1 MANLIN
7 CQSISRA
14 YSGKVL
20 FENVTFGIED
30 GDRIAIIGA
39 NGAGKS
45 TLLRIVAGMED
56 TDSGAVTR
64 RKDLKL
70 VYVPQVSTFNPN
82 HTAFAALSERVKA
95 SGISLSDPD
104 GEVKKALSLA
114 GFQDFYVQVQS
125 LSGGWKKR
133 LAIAEALVGS
143 HDLVLFDEPTNHLD
157 LAGVLW
163 LEQTLMQAP
172 FAWVVISHDRC
183 FLDRTVKKTMELGQV
198 YKNGVLIAQAGYSE
212 FVEKRAEFLAE
223 QAAFAES
230 LANKVRREEEWL
242 SRGPKARTTKSK
254 SRIGAAHDMQA
265 QLSDLRKRLSVS
277 TTNIEFSASGRKTKR
292 LVVCEHLSKELGG
305 RLLIDDLSLVLTPG
319 MRLGLLGANGS
330 GKSTL
335 LKMLAGIL
343 PPDKGEVKHADQLRW
358 IYFDQNRESLNP
370 EWTLKRALSD
380 AGDAVIFQGRSVHIM
395 TWARRFGFH
404 ADQLNIPI
412 NQLSGGEQARV
423 LIARLMLQ
431 PADVL
436 LLDEPTND
444 LDIPTLE
451 ILGESLLDFEGAI
464 VLISHDRY
472 LMNQVCDGFVGL
484 SGDGLSQIYA
494 DYDQWQ
500 AQLKSAQ
507 TGKKSL
513 AVDSE
518 KSKLAA
524 ATPPPQTK
532 RLSYMDQ
539 REYDRLE
546 SDIGKAEAEL
556 AEAQGLL
563 EDPSLASDSRK
574 LLAATTKVEEAQ
586 AKVDSLYARWEELE
600 AKLR

>member
-14 YSGKVL
+14 YSGKTL

-45 TLLRIVAGMED
+45 TLLRIIAGMED

-64 RKDLKL
+64 RKDLSL
-70 VYVPQVSTFNPN
+70 VYIPQVSNFDGDQTV
-82 HTAFAALSERVKA
+82 FATLKDRI
-95 SGISLSDPD
+95 GGTPLSDAD
-104 GEVKKALSLA
+104 GEIKKALSLT
-114 GFQDFYVQVQS
+114 GFEDFYIPVRT

-133 LAIAEALVGS
+133 LAIAEALIGS

-157 LAGVLW
+157 LSGVLW
-163 LEQTLMQAP
+163 LEQLLRQAP
-172 FAWVVISHDRC
+172 FTWIAISHDRY
-183 FLDRTVKKTMELGQV
+183 FLDRTVKKTMELSPV
-198 YKNGVLIAQAGYSE
+198 YKNGVLISNTGYSE
-212 FVEKRAEFLAE
+212 FQSKRAEFLAE
-223 QAAFAES
+223 QAAYAES

-254 SRIGAAHDMQA
+254 SRTSAAHDMQA
-265 QLSDLRKRLSVS
+265 ELADLKKRL
-277 TTNIEFSASGRKTKR
+277 TPGATNIEFSASGRKTKK
-292 LVVCEHLSKELGG
+292 LITCETLRKELGG

-319 MRLGLLGANGS
+319 MRLGLLGPNGS

-335 LKMLAGIL
+335 LKMMAGL
-343 PPDKGEVKHADQLRW
+343 TPPDRGIVTHADQLRW

-380 AGDAVIFQGRSVHIM
+380 AGDAVIFQGRSVHVT
-395 TWARRFGFH
+395 TWAKRFGFH
-404 ADQLNIPI
+404 IDQLNIPVRE
-412 NQLSGGEQARV
+412 LSGGEQARV
-423 LIARLMLQ
+423 LIARLMLES
-431 PADVL
+431 ADVL

-451 ILGESLLDFEGAI
+451 MLGESLLDFEGAI

-484 SGDGLSQIYA
+484 SGDGVSQIYA
-494 DYDQWQ
+494 DYGQWQ
-500 AQLKSAQ
+500 AQLDGAKAKKTKDAESLPVERTKS
-507 TGKKSL
+507 S
-513 AVDSE
+513 
-518 KSKLAA
+518 AA
-524 ATPPPQTK
+524 SPAQTK

-546 SDIGKAEAEL
+546 GDIEKAEAEL
-556 AEAQGLL
+556 AAAHATL
-563 EDPSLASDSRK
+563 EDPSLAANAAR
-574 LLAATTKVEEAQ
+574 LLEATARAEAAQTN
-586 AKVDSLYARWEELE
+586 VDRLYSRWEELE